1 MLDKD
6 FIRRSFSKAAPG
18 YEANSDVQKEVGL
31 NLARLMARREGGVGP
46 GRGGAETRI
55 LDIGCGTGALLRSI
69 KGVWP
74 GVALFGCDIA
84 LPMLREAR
92 SFSVVSHGGLSH
104 GPGCEPDRLLG
115 ADCEALPFRGSSFD
129 MCVSNLAYQW
139 APDIGRAFKEAG
151 RVLRP
156 GGLLYFTTLGP
167 GTLGELRASYEEAAK
182 KNGFKLT
189 ASEIHPYRDARSL
202 KSDLEAAGLEVMWM
216 ETSPVKKTHKNLW
229 ALLKRLKSI
238 GAGSRASGG
247 ANTLAKGA
255 LLKEA
260 ARAYRAGFPSPA
272 GGIIATYEVIYALA
286 GKPRMATSEN

>member
-31 NLARLMARREGGVGP
+31 NLARLMARR
-46 GRGGAETRI
+46 GRAGAETRI
-55 LDIGCGTGALLRSI
+55 LDIGCGTGSLLRSI

-74 GVALFGCDIA
+74 GAALFGCDIA
-84 LPMLREAR
+84 LPMLREA
-92 SFSVVSHGGLSH
+92 SGLSGVSR
-104 GPGCEPDRLLG
+104 GPGSEPDRLLG
-115 ADCEALPFRGSSFD
+115 ADCEELPFEDASFD

-139 APDIGRAFKEAG
+139 APDIGQAFKEAG

-167 GTLGELRASYEEAAK
+167 GTLGELRASYEEAAG
-182 KNGFKLT
+182 KNGFKLR
-189 ASEIHPYRDARSL
+189 ASEFHPYRDALSL
-202 KSDLEAAGLEVMWM
+202 RKDLGAAGLEVTWM
-216 ETSPVKKTHKNLW
+216 ETSPVKKTHKDLW

-238 GAGSRASGG
+238 GAVSRASGG
-247 ANTLAKGA
+247 ASTLAKGA

-260 ARAYRAGFPSPA
+260 AGAYLSGFPSPE

-286 GKPRMATSEN
+286 GKPR

>member
-31 NLARLMARREGGVGP
+31 NLARLMARQGP
-46 GRGGAETRI
+46 GPSAPETRI
-55 LDIGCGTGALLRSI
+55 LDIGCGTGYLLRSI

-84 LPMLREAR
+84 LPMLQEAR
-92 SFSVVSHGGLSH
+92 GFAGVSHG
-104 GPGCEPDRLLG
+104 PCCEPDRLLT

-139 APDIGRAFKEAG
+139 APDIGLAFKEAG
-151 RVLRP
+151 RVLRS
-156 GGLLYFTTLGP
+156 GGFLYFTTLGP
-167 GTLGELRASYEEAAK
+167 GTLGELRASYEEAAG

-189 ASEIHPYRDARSL
+189 ASEFHPYRDARSL

-216 ETSPVKKTHKNLW
+216 ETSPVKKTHKDLW

-238 GAGSRASGG
+238 GAVSRASGG
-247 ANTLAKGA
+247 ANTLGKGA
-255 LLKEA
+255 LLKKA
-260 ARAYRAGFPSPA
+260 ARAYLSGFPSPA

-286 GKPRMATSEN
+286 VKPL

>member
-6 FIRRSFSKAAPG
+6 FIKRSFSKAAPG

-31 NLARLMARREGGVGP
+31 NLARLMARGEPNGP
-46 GRGGAETRI
+46 VPSETRI
-55 LDIGCGTGALLRSI
+55 LDIGCGTGGLLRSI

-84 LPMLREAR
+84 LPMLQEVRGLA
-92 SFSVVSHGGLSH
+92 GLSR
-104 GPGCEPDRLLG
+104 GPCSEPDRLLG

-139 APDIGRAFKEAG
+139 APDIGQAFKEAG

-167 GTLGELRASYEEAAK
+167 GTLGELRASYEEAAG
-182 KNGFKLT
+182 KNGFKPT
-189 ASEIHPYRDARSL
+189 ASEFHPYRDARAL
-202 KSDLEAAGLEVMWM
+202 KSDLEVAGLEVMWM
-216 ETSPVKKTHKNLW
+216 DTSPVKKTHKDLW

-238 GAGSRASGG
+238 GAVSRASGG
-247 ANTLAKGA
+247 ANTLGKGA

-260 ARAYRAGFPSPA
+260 ARAYRAGFPSTA

-286 GKPRMATSEN
+286 VKPL